1 MTYRFADPAAFHYLW
16 ILPLLFVIT
25 WYLVKQSQGKL
36 QRALGAKLAPF
47 LLASVSQTRRWWKL
61 VLKSVVLA
69 LFVFALARPQSGES
83 EKKVKSEGVEVMLL
97 VDVSR
102 SMMAEDTKPSRLK
115 LAKKELSRLIDR
127 MDGDKVGLIA
137 FAGSAILLS
146 PLTPDK
152 PAVKMFLDSLS
163 PEAVKTQGT
172 DFRKALAETSSAF
185 SRGGVESG
193 EQSVVTK
200 VVVIA
205 SDGEDNEPGAIE
217 AASELAEKGVRI
229 FTLGFGTEKGAPI
242 PVRDGRGNL
251 RGYKKDKSGK
261 KVVSKTKGTVLKNL
275 ASEGKGSFHHV
286 TFGGN
291 AIKSLHKEIQK
302 LEQTEFESAEMTDYD
317 ENYQMFLLFGL
328 ILALGELFLKERASA
343 ARFWRGRFEVGK

>member
-1 MTYRFADPAAFHYLW
+1 MSYRFADPAAFHYLW
-16 ILPLLFVIT
+16 ILPLLFFIT
-25 WYLVKQSQGKL
+25 WYLAKQSHAKFEK
-36 QRALGAKLAPF
+36 ALGSKLAPF

-61 VLKSVVLA
+61 ILKSVVLGF
-69 LFVFALARPQSGES
+69 FVFALARPQSGES
-83 EKKVKSEGVEVMLL
+83 EKKVRSEGVEIMLL

-102 SMMAEDTKPSRLK
+102 SMMAEDTKPSRLQ

-127 MDGDKVGLIA
+127 LDGDKVGLIA
-137 FAGSAILLS
+137 FAGSAILLT

-163 PEAVKTQGT
+163 PDAVKTQGT
-172 DFRKALAETSSAF
+172 DFKKALSETSSAF
-185 SRGGVESG
+185 SRGGLESG
-193 EQSVVTK
+193 ESSVVTK

-205 SDGEDNEPGAIE
+205 SDGEDNEQGAID
-217 AASELAEKGVRI
+217 AAGALSEKGIRI

-242 PVRDGRGNL
+242 PVRDERGNL

-261 KVVSKTKGTVLKNL
+261 EVVSKTKGTVLKNL
-275 ASEGKGSFHHV
+275 AAEGKGSFHHV

-291 AIKSLHKEIQK
+291 AISSLHKEIKK

-317 ENYQMFLLFGL
+317 ENYQIFLLIGL
-328 ILALGELFLKERASA
+328 LFFVGRIVFERAGRLCKILAGPI
-343 ARFWRGRFEVGK
+343 